1 MGTMCV
7 PGAPGG
13 QKRALDPMELELS
26 VVVRHHVE
34 VLGTA
39 SGSSRRAD
47 SALNPE
53 SSFQPQE
60 GPLLKIRMIRL
71 RDFMKKSKKK
81 SSYPKV
87 HSPRN
92 IPPPY
97 LVNLHRCW
105 GIGCRE
111 PYTIICF
118 AQQGEERSVNPY
130 ALVET
135 LML

>member
-13 QKRALDPMELELS
+13 QKRALDPMALELS

-39 SGSSRRAD
+39 FRSSRRAD

-71 RDFMKKSKKK
+71 RDFMKKSRKIFL
-81 SSYPKV
+81 SQGP
-87 HSPRN
+87 
-92 IPPPY
+92 
-97 LVNLHRCW
+97 
-105 GIGCRE
+105 E
-111 PYTIICF
+111 P
-118 AQQGEERSVNPY
+118 
-130 ALVET
+130 
-135 LML
+135 